1 MGKAAPSFFPPL
13 SPIPDERHPVTESD
27 WLRYLLPL
35 PRQVSVPGSVTC
47 PRGAVRVAAAGPA
60 DEVLE
65 EAAVLLAEAV
75 GNRCEEGPQ
84 LTVTLGRI
92 GDLEAVLEDTLAD
105 ARNPDQAYVITSPS
119 AEEIVVAGGSSV
131 GALYGAVTLA
141 QLFDASAGYDSLEVP
156 LAEIAD
162 WPEIE
167 ERGVW
172 NFPDE
177 HNWVPWMAGL
187 KLNFGKMAG
196 TSLGTVERGRPVAA
210 RIDADLM
217 VRARRRGFACVPLI
231 LHLNFLHDTGIFR
244 AYPELAG
251 KGDAALAGRY
261 FAHKLGNQHRAPC
274 ASQPVLVDLLTEWML
289 SICEQGAGEISCWL
303 SERPCQCECERCTPV
318 GQFVLETRAFVAA
331 WERVRRDYAGLV
343 IRIFS
348 STTTPEQ
355 DDRVLAELPREVR
368 FERACATAM
377 ERWRNQPRDRFANPC
392 LDAAAAGGR
401 WIASYDVPLQAYG
414 NVDTPEFKVPQF
426 SAQRVRDFVE
436 QLARRGYA
444 GAYGMM
450 AWSNMARETSGF
462 SVSALAEYA
471 WNPGGRSVREFAE
484 AWATREGLSPA
495 AVGAWAELLGEVE
508 FDVYDSDFPMCW
520 SWGRAAA
527 MVEEGRAPRFG
538 DGMFRHFS
546 GEEDFEAKLETC
558 RRAAELVEGLKRG
571 DLALATEVVRSYV
584 ALIRS
589 VWRIAHEMAHAD
601 RTSEAGQ
608 RRLMKGVEELE
619 EAGGANV
626 EAIRAWRSHLGP
638 EPWNQRVHDAIAGT
652 RDTVERIAGHVRDRY
667 IY

>member
-1 MGKAAPSFFPPL
+1 M
-13 SPIPDERHPVTESD
+13 TESD
-27 WLRYLLPL
+27 WLRYMLPL
-35 PRQVSVPGSVTC
+35 PRQVSIPGSVSC
-47 PRGAVRVAAAGPA
+47 SRRAVRVAAPGPA

-65 EAAVLLAEAV
+65 EAVDLLTEAV
-75 GNRCEEGPQ
+75 GHRCDEAPQ
-84 LTVTLGRI
+84 LTITLGRI
-92 GDLEAVLEDTLAD
+92 GDLEAVPDERLAG
-105 ARNPDQAYVITSPS
+105 ARHPGQAYAITSPS
-119 AEEIVVAGGSSV
+119 EGEIVIAGGSSV

-141 QLFDASAGYDSLEVP
+141 QLLDASAGADPVEVP

-172 NFPDE
+172 NYPDAPS
-177 HNWVPWMAGL
+177 WVPWMAGL
-187 KLNFGKMAG
+187 KLNYGKMAG
-196 TSLGTVERGRPVAA
+196 TSLGQVERGRPVSAE
-210 RIDADLM
+210 IDADLM
-217 VRARRRGFACVPLI
+217 VRARRRGFAYVPFI
-231 LHLNFLHDTGIFR
+231 SHLNFLHDSGIFR

-261 FAHKLGNQHRAPC
+261 FAHKQGNQHRAPC
-274 ASQPVLVDLLTEWML
+274 ASQPVLVDLLAEWML
-289 SICEQGAGEISCWL
+289 SIAEQGAGEISCWL
-303 SERPCQCECERCTPV
+303 SERPCQCQCERCTPV

-331 WERVRRDYAGLV
+331 WQRARQRFPGLV

-355 DDRVLAELPREVR
+355 DDRVLAELPEEVR

-377 ERWRNQPRDRFANPC
+377 ERWRNLPRDRFANPC
-392 LDAAAAGGR
+392 LDAAAAAGR

-426 SAQRVRDFVE
+426 SPQRVRDFVA

-450 AWSNMARETSGF
+450 AWSTMTRETSGLC
-462 SVSALAEYA
+462 VCALAEYA
-471 WNPGGRSVREFAE
+471 WNPQGRSARELGE
-484 AWATREGLSPA
+484 AWATREGLSDPA
-495 AVGAWAELLGEVE
+495 AVGAWVELTGEVE

-527 MVEEGRAPRFG
+527 MVEEGQAPRFG
-538 DGMFRHFS
+538 DGMFRHFAD
-546 GEEDFEAKLETC
+546 EDDFERKLETC
-558 RRAAELVEGLKRG
+558 RKAAELVEGLERG

-608 RRLMKGVEELE
+608 RGLMKGVEELE
-619 EAGGANV
+619 EAGEANV

-638 EPWNQRVHDAIAGT
+638 EPWNQRVHDAMAGT
-652 RDTVERIAGHVRDRY
+652 RDTVRRIAGHVRDRY

>member
-1 MGKAAPSFFPPL
+1 M
-13 SPIPDERHPVTESD
+13 TESD

-35 PRQVSVPGSVTC
+35 PRQVSIPGSLKC
-47 PRGAVRVAAAGPA
+47 PRTAIRVAAAGPA

-65 EAAVLLAEAV
+65 EAVALLTEAV
-75 GNRCEEGPQ
+75 GQPCEGEPR

-92 GDLEAVLEDTLAD
+92 ADLDAVPEDRLAGV
-105 ARNPDQAYVITSPS
+105 RHRGQAYVITSPS
-119 AEEIVVAGGSSV
+119 AEEIVIAGGSSV
-131 GALYGAVTLA
+131 GAVYGAVTLA
-141 QLFDASAGYDSLEVP
+141 QLLDASDGADDLEVP
-156 LAEIAD
+156 LPEIAD

-172 NFPDE
+172 NFPDATG
-177 HNWVPWMAGL
+177 WVPWMASM
-187 KLNFGKMAG
+187 KLNYGKMADV
-196 TSLGTVERGRPVAA
+196 SLGQVERGRPVSAQ
-210 RIDADLM
+210 IDADLM
-217 VRARRRGFACVPLI
+217 VRARRCGFNYVPLI
-231 LHLNFLHDTGIFR
+231 SHLNFLHDTGIFR

-251 KGDAALAGRY
+251 KGDEALAGRY

-274 ASQPVLVDLLTEWML
+274 ASEPVLVDLLTEWML

-303 SERPCQCECERCTPV
+303 SERPCQCQCERCTPV

-331 WERVRRDYAGLV
+331 WERARRDYPGLV

-355 DDRVLAELPREVR
+355 DERVLAELPQEVR

-377 ERWRNQPRDRFANPC
+377 ERWRNLPRDRFANPC
-392 LDAAAAGGR
+392 LDDAAAAGR
-401 WIASYDVPLQAYG
+401 WIASYDMPLQAYG

-450 AWSNMARETSGF
+450 AWGNLTRQTSGF

-471 WNPGGRSVREFAE
+471 WNPGGRSVQEFAE
-484 AWATREGLSPA
+484 AWATREGLSDPA
-495 AVGAWAELLGEVE
+495 AVGAWAQLLGEVE

-520 SWGRAAA
+520 SWGHAAA

-546 GEEDFEAKLETC
+546 REEEFEAKLEIC
-558 RRAAELVEGLKRG
+558 RWAAEMVEGLERG
-571 DLALATEVVRSYV
+571 DLALAAEVVGSYV
-584 ALIRS
+584 ALTWA

-608 RRLMKGVEELE
+608 RGLMNRVEDLE
-619 EAGGANV
+619 EAGKANV
-626 EAIRAWRSHLGP
+626 EAIRAWRSYLGP

-652 RDTVERIAGHVRDRY
+652 RDTVERIARHVRDRY

>member
-1 MGKAAPSFFPPL
+1 M
-13 SPIPDERHPVTESD
+13 TESD

-35 PRQVSVPGSVTC
+35 PRQVSIPRSVTC
-47 PRGAVRVAAAGPA
+47 SRKAVRVAAAGPA
-60 DEVLE
+60 DEILD
-65 EAAVLLAEAV
+65 EAVALLTEAV
-75 GNRCEEGPQ
+75 GHNCEEAPR
-84 LTVTLGRI
+84 LTITLGRI
-92 GDLEAVLEDTLAD
+92 GDLDAVDEDRLAG
-105 ARNPDQAYVITSPS
+105 ARHPGQAYAITSPS
-119 AEEIVVAGGSSV
+119 EAEIVIAGGSSV

-141 QLFDASAGYDSLEVP
+141 QLLEASAGAGDLEVP

-172 NFPDE
+172 NYPDAPA
-177 HNWVPWMAGL
+177 WVPWMASM
-187 KLNFGKMAG
+187 KLNYGKMADV
-196 TSLGTVERGRPVAA
+196 SLGQVERGRPVSAQ
-210 RIDADLM
+210 IDADLM
-217 VRARRRGFACVPLI
+217 ERARRRGFSYVPLI
-231 LHLNFLHDTGIFR
+231 SHLNFLHDIGIYR

-251 KGDAALAGRY
+251 KGDEALAGRY
-261 FAHKLGNQHRAPC
+261 FAHKEGNQHRAPC
-274 ASQPVLVDLLTEWML
+274 ASQPVLVDLLAEWMV
-289 SICEQGAGEISCWL
+289 SMAEQGAGEISCWL
-303 SERPCQCECERCTPV
+303 SERPCQCQCERCTPV
-318 GQFVLETRAFVAA
+318 GQFVLETRACVAA
-331 WERVRRDYAGLV
+331 WERARRDHPGLV

-348 STTTPEQ
+348 STTTHEQ
-355 DDRVLAELPREVR
+355 DDRLLAEMPQEVR

-377 ERWRNQPRDRFANPC
+377 ERWRHLPRDRFANPC
-392 LDAAAAGGR
+392 LDAAAAAGR
-401 WIASYDVPLQAYG
+401 WIASYDMPLQAYG

-426 SAQRVRDFVE
+426 SAQRVRDFAA

-450 AWSNMARETSGF
+450 AWGNLTRQTSGF

-484 AWATREGLSPA
+484 AWATREGLSDPA

-520 SWGRAAA
+520 SWGHAAA

-546 GEEDFEAKLETC
+546 DEEDFERKLETC
-558 RRAAELVEGLKRG
+558 RKAAGLVEGLERG
-571 DLALATEVVRSYV
+571 DLALATEVVGSYV
-584 ALIRS
+584 ALIRA

-601 RTSEAGQ
+601 PTSEAGQ
-608 RRLMKGVEELE
+608 RGLIKGVEDLE
-619 EAGGANV
+619 EAGKANI

-638 EPWNQRVHDAIAGT
+638 EPWNQRAHDAMAGT

>member
-1 MGKAAPSFFPPL
+1 M
-13 SPIPDERHPVTESD
+13 TESD
-27 WLRYLLPL
+27 WLRCLLPL
-35 PRQVSVPGSVTC
+35 PRQVSIQGSVTC
-47 PRGAVRVAAAGPA
+47 SRKAVRVAAAGPA

-65 EAAVLLAEAV
+65 EAVALLTEAV
-75 GNRCEEGPQ
+75 GASCEEEPQ
-84 LTVTLGRI
+84 LTITLGRI
-92 GDLEAVLEDTLAD
+92 GDLDAVPEDRLAEARHLG
-105 ARNPDQAYVITSPS
+105 QAYAITCPS
-119 AEEIVVAGGSSV
+119 EAEIVVAGGSSV

-141 QLFDASAGYDSLEVP
+141 QLLDASAGADSLELP
-156 LAEIAD
+156 LSEIVD

-177 HNWVPWMAGL
+177 QSWVPWMAGL
-187 KLNFGKMAG
+187 KLNYGKMAG
-196 TSLGTVERGRPVAA
+196 TGLGRVERGRPVAA
-210 RIDADLM
+210 EIDADLM
-217 VRARRRGFACVPLI
+217 VRARRRGFAYVPMI
-231 LHLNFLHDTGIFR
+231 THLNFLHDTGIFR

-251 KGDAALAGRY
+251 RGDAALAGRY

-274 ASQPVLVDLLTEWML
+274 ASEPILVDLLAGWMI
-289 SICEQGAGEISCWL
+289 SICEQGAREIGCWL
-303 SERPCQCECERCTPV
+303 SERPCQCQCERCTPV

-331 WERVRRDYAGLV
+331 WERARRDYPGLV

-348 STTTPEQ
+348 STTTHEQ
-355 DDRVLAELPREVR
+355 DERVLAELPEEVR

-377 ERWRNQPRDRFANPC
+377 ERWRHLPRDRFANPC
-392 LDAAAAGGR
+392 LDAAAAAGR

-450 AWSNMARETSGF
+450 AWGNLTRQTSGF

-484 AWATREGLSPA
+484 AWATREGLSDPA

-520 SWGRAAA
+520 SWGHAAA

-538 DGMFRHFS
+538 DGMFRHFA
-546 GEEDFEAKLETC
+546 GEEEFEAKLETC
-558 RRAAELVEGLKRG
+558 RRAAELVEAVERG
-571 DLALATEVVRSYV
+571 DLALATEVVGSYV
-584 ALIRS
+584 ALIGA
-589 VWRIAHEMAHAD
+589 VWRTAHEMAHAD

-608 RRLMKGVEELE
+608 RGLMKGVEELE
-619 EAGGANV
+619 EAGKANV

-638 EPWNQRVHDAIAGT
+638 EPWNQRVHDAVAGT
-652 RDTVERIAGHVRDRY
+652 RDTVERIARHVRDRY

>member
-1 MGKAAPSFFPPL
+1 M
-13 SPIPDERHPVTESD
+13 TESD

-35 PRQVSVPGSVTC
+35 PRQVSIPGSVTC
-47 PRGAVRVAAAGPA
+47 PRTAVRISAAGPS

-65 EAAVLLAEAV
+65 EAVALLAEAV
-75 GNRCEEGPQ
+75 GQPCEGEPQ

-92 GDLEAVLEDTLAD
+92 DDLEAVPEERLAG
-105 ARNPDQAYVITSPS
+105 ARHRGQAYVITSPS
-119 AEEIVVAGGSSV
+119 EEEIVVAGGSSV
-131 GALYGAVTLA
+131 GALYSAVTLA
-141 QLFDASAGYDSLEVP
+141 QLLDASAGADDLEVP
-156 LAEIAD
+156 LPEIVD

-172 NFPDE
+172 NFPDAPG
-177 HNWVPWMAGL
+177 WVPWMAGL
-187 KLNFGKMAG
+187 KLNYGKMADV
-196 TSLGTVERGRPVAA
+196 SLGQVERGRPVSAQ
-210 RIDADLM
+210 IDADLM
-217 VRARRRGFACVPLI
+217 VRARRCGFNYVPLI
-231 LHLNFLHDTGIFR
+231 SHLNFLHDTGIFR

-251 KGDAALAGRY
+251 KGDEALAGRY

-303 SERPCQCECERCTPV
+303 SERPCQCQCERCTPV

-331 WERVRRDYAGLV
+331 WERARRDHPGLV

-355 DDRVLAELPREVR
+355 DERVLAELPQEVR

-377 ERWRNQPRDRFANPC
+377 ERWRSLPRDRFANPC
-392 LDAAAAGGR
+392 LDDAAAAGR
-401 WIASYDVPLQAYG
+401 WIASYDMPLQAYG

-426 SAQRVRDFVE
+426 SAQRVRDFAA

-450 AWSNMARETSGF
+450 AWGHLTRQTSGF

-471 WNPGGRSVREFAE
+471 WNAGGRSVQEFAE
-484 AWATREGLSPA
+484 AWATREGISDPA

-520 SWGRAAA
+520 SWGHAAA

-546 GEEDFEAKLETC
+546 GEEDFEAKLEIC
-558 RRAAELVEGLKRG
+558 RKAAEMVEGLERR
-571 DLALATEVVRSYV
+571 DLALATEVVGSYV
-584 ALIRS
+584 ALIRA

-608 RRLMKGVEELE
+608 RGLVNRVEDLE
-619 EAGGANV
+619 EAGKANV

-652 RDTVERIAGHVRDRY
+652 RDTVERIARHVRDRY